1 MKGRRWTWIRR
12 SNLEDD
18 TIVFSLGADT
28 PVAWP
33 WKVSAYSLQ
42 HRSDLTPI
50 QLVLPYCVGLAFREA
65 PSASMMLLGSDA
77 LLGNLDT
84 QGVLSS
90 HYLLALSNLF
100 WIFSMPEVNYSYP
113 NSFLILLYWLL
124 SVTPP
129 PFLLF
134 LLSFILFFFCPP
146 VVLAWNS

>member
-18 TIVFSLGADT
+18 TIVFSLGAGT

-42 HRSDLTPI
+42 HCSDLTPI
-50 QLVLPYCVGLAFREA
+50 QPVLPYCVGLAFRKA

-124 SVTPP
+124 SVIPP

-134 LLSFILFFFCPP
+134 LLSFILSFFCPP
-146 VVLAWNS
+146 VVLVWKS